1 LKFSIV
7 KTLFLLPSGAWQ
19 ANPVA
24 LFIAVRTTVIH
35 PILACGRDRQDWDG
49 IHDDGLEPGGFRQIP
64 AFPLYPHNL
73 QFRRYFIKC
82 IFDARNTR
90 HQP

>member
-1 LKFSIV
+1 MSEHAAETMAARKARLKFSIV
-7 KTLFLLPSGAWQ
+7 KTLFLLPSGASQ

-49 IHDDGLEPGGFRQIP
+49 LHDDGLEPGGFRRIP
-64 AFPLYPHNL
+64 ALSPSPHKLY
-73 QFRRYFIKC
+73 F
-82 IFDARNTR
+82 
-90 HQP
+90 

>member
-1 LKFSIV
+1 LKYSIV

-19 ANPVA
+19 VNPVA

-49 IHDDGLEPGGFRQIP
+49 LHDDGLEPSGFRQIP
-64 AFPLYPHNL
+64 AFPPSHNL
-73 QFRRYFIKC
+73 HFRQKI
-82 IFDARNTR
+82 
-90 HQP
+90 